1 MFVAGA
7 VCPHPPM
14 LVPQIAAGATDLD
27 ALRAA
32 SLLAVG
38 RILDVHPDRV
48 VLVGGGPEQ
57 ATFGHGAVADFSA
70 YGVDLHITLG
80 QAGQQSSQ
88 VPLPLS
94 LCVGAWLLAE
104 VGYAADVTAIAVP
117 DGCSSAQAN
126 ALGQSLMG
134 SHESVAILALG
145 DGSARRTPAAPGYV
159 DARAVEF
166 DRRVSTALAKADS
179 EALLAIDEAL
189 AAQLMCAGRPS
200 WQVLAGAAAGAV
212 THAELLYDDA
222 PLGVG
227 YFVTTWST

>member
-14 LVPQIAAGATDLD
+14 LIPQIAAGAADLD
-27 ALRAA
+27 AVRAA
-32 SLLAVG
+32 SLLAVE

-48 VLVGGGPEQ
+48 VLVGSGPEQ
-57 ATFGHGAVADFSA
+57 ATFGPGAIADFA
-70 YGVDLHITLG
+70 PYGVDLHLTLG
-80 QAGQQSSQ
+80 QAGHQSSS

-117 DGCSSAQAN
+117 ATCTSAQAN

-134 SHESVAILALG
+134 SDENVALLALG
-145 DGSARRTPAAPGYV
+145 DGSARRTPSAPGYV
-159 DARAVEF
+159 DARAADF
-166 DRRVSTALAKADS
+166 DREVSAALAAVDS
-179 EALLAIDEAL
+179 EAILAIDAEL
-189 AAQLMCAGRPS
+189 AAELMCVGRPI

-212 THAELLYDDA
+212 IHAELLYDEA